1 MRKDNREF
9 VVRVQGRFIYASISP
24 EDFDIVIKD
33 LVASGYNLDDIE
45 VFAKVNFSMIP
56 ERYEV
61 DD

>member
-9 VVRVQGRFIYASISP
+9 IVRVQGRIIYGQVFQ

-33 LVASGYNLDDIE
+33 LLASGFMLDDIE
-45 VFAKVNFSMIP
+45 VYAKVNFRLIP

-61 DD
+61 D